1 MLKLTK
7 LVILISLTVLAGCGH
22 QLHHTPMQF
31 SVERDRI
38 TAIGEV
44 DSNSLNAFE
53 NVLKKNPNIRTLV
66 LKNVG
71 GSVDDEANIE
81 FSRVVREL
89 GFVTIVP
96 SDGLVASGGTDL
108 FLAGV
113 QRILEA
119 GACVG
124 VHTWAT
130 EDYVA
135 TDLPRTDPEHD
146 PYLAYY
152 DDIGI
157 DQNFYWFTL
166 EAAPAD
172 NMHWMS
178 DSEVAEFKI
187 STSSALSLGSAAI
200 CEHR

>member
-1 MLKLTK
+1 MKRTK
-7 LVILISLTVLAGCGH
+7 FIILIFLTALAGCQH

-31 SVERDRI
+31 SLERDRI
-38 TAIGEV
+38 TAVGEV
-44 DSNSLNAFE
+44 DSNSLNSFE

-81 FSRVVREL
+81 FGRVVREL

-124 VHTWAT
+124 VHSWAA
-130 EDYVA
+130 ENFVA
-135 TDLPRTDPEHD
+135 TDLPRTDPEHE

-157 DQNFYWFTL
+157 DQKFYWFTL

-178 DSEVAEFKI
+178 DEEVAEFKV
-187 STSSALSLGSAAI
+187 STSSTLSLGSATT
-200 CEHR
+200 CDNR